1 MLVGDASSRPAG
13 NDRGRGKARI
23 PTTALRRQLEEDLRA
38 AADRPTRMED
48 PPESLSA
55 AAHDHI
61 CKEVQP
67 R

>member
-1 MLVGDASSRPAG
+1 MLVGDASCLPAG

-23 PTTALRRQLEEDLRA
+23 ATNALRRQLEQDLRA
-38 AADRPTRMED
+38 AADRLTRMED

-55 AAHDHI
+55 AALDHI